1 MSMLWRMLWI
11 TKWMK
16 KLDVRGN
23 YENVEEMFVGG
34 DIRSWENELGR
45 E

>member
-1 MSMLWRMLWI
+1 MIKLLI
-11 TKWMK
+11 TKWMI
-16 KLDVRGN
+16 KLDVGGN

-34 DIRSWENELGR
+34 DIRSWEKELGW